1 MIFQVLLRLLNTYP
15 LFKIQTSAY
24 DILHIPCI
32 SDLKTE
38 DMRPSTPEQI
48 QNTAK
53 AVITWLGT
61 VIVSIV
67 GDDDKILHAVLS
79 YSKMP
84 KVFSKNF
91 VNYPC

>member
-1 MIFQVLLRLLNTYP
+1 
-15 LFKIQTSAY
+15 
-24 DILHIPCI
+24 
-32 SDLKTE
+32 
-38 DMRPSTPEQI
+38 MRPNTPDQI

-84 KVFSKNF
+84 KVLSKNF

>member
-1 MIFQVLLRLLNTYP
+1 
-15 LFKIQTSAY
+15 
-24 DILHIPCI
+24 
-32 SDLKTE
+32 
-38 DMRPSTPEQI
+38 MRPSTPEQI

-67 GDDDKILHAVLS
+67 GDDDKILQAVLS

-84 KVFSKNF
+84 NEVFSKNF